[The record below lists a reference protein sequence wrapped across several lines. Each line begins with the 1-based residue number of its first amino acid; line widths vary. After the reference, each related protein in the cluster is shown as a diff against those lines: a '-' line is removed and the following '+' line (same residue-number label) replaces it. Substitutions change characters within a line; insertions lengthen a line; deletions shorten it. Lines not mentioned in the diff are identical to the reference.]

1 MSLSDER
8 TNKLLEMVQSLL
20 DGDSSFGSL
29 DDDPVTL
36 PYEILSF
43 PKELGDAT
51 WFLDPTT
58 RTMVR
63 VYNNIEIV
71 RVTDPD
77 EDGKVIIKFS
87 SGFALVPKEYVI
99 EVGFN

>member
-1 MSLSDER
+1 
-8 TNKLLEMVQSLL
+8 
-20 DGDSSFGSL
+20 
-29 DDDPVTL
+29 
-36 PYEILSF
+36 
-43 PKELGDAT
+43 
-51 WFLDPTT
+51 
-58 RTMVR
+58 MVR

-99 EVGFN
+99 EVGFT

>member
-36 PYEILSF
+36 PYEIL
-43 PKELGDAT
+43 
-51 WFLDPTT
+51 
-58 RTMVR
+58 
-63 VYNNIEIV
+63 
-71 RVTDPD
+71 
-77 EDGKVIIKFS
+77 KFS
-87 SGFALVPKEYVI
+87 KRTWRCNMVFRPHY
-99 EVGFN
+99 